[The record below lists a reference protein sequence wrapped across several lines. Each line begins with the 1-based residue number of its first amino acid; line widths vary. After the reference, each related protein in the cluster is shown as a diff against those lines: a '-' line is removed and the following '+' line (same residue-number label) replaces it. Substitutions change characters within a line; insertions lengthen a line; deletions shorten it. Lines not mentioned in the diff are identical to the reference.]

1 MIRLVRP
8 RGDVCLVYFRRVW
21 LLVREKR
28 FGFAVLRRGKAQAG
42 DENCTVV
49 EYCSRR
55 PSVQNCTSVPG
66 SSRPRRTTVTQG
78 WTTSVRKVSYIPT
91 VIFGVNFLSNTVSMQ
106 KKHNQEKCF
115 NTWLILIKRCILLSE
130 VIKYLKSKMNI
141 SFYVLYVSTN
151 SVLLA

>member
-91 VIFGVNFLSNTVSMQ
+91 VIFGVNFLSNILFQ
-106 KKHNQEKCF
+106 CKIKIKKKCF

-130 VIKYLKSKMNI
+130 VIKYLKSKINI
-141 SFYVLYVSTN
+141 YLFMYCM
-151 SVLLA
+151 LAQIVFC